1 MHWKILRFLFFVILV
16 FCFWYTVNIEK
27 IQDVEKAAVFKNQIQ
42 PMTDFTVTT
51 STELPD
57 REITLREAILIS
69 IEQAKEFGQNPELI
83 SIESKTD
90 KKGTGKDGKKPNWNC
105 IVSLPNEKYNMNIVI
120 ENGKLENYHFSDSS
134 NDRPIKNFDISIDSD
149 KFITIATQKYGL
161 KPISI
166 KKTSSEYFNFKIQR
180 NDEQQAV
187 FSIEGQG
194 KSGKYMEIYFDPF
207 DGNYLGRGIKET
219 EDIE

>member
-1 MHWKILRFLFFVILV
+1 MHRKILRFLFFVILV

-27 IQDVEKAAVFKNQIQ
+27 IQYVEKAAVFKNQIQ

-69 IEQAKEFGQNPELI
+69 IEQAKEFDQYPELM

-105 IVSLPNEKYNMNIVI
+105 IISLPNQKYNMNIVI
-120 ENGKLENYHFSDSS
+120 ENGKLKNYHFSDSS
-134 NDRPIKNFDISIDSD
+134 NGRPIKNLDISIDSD
-149 KFITIATQKYGL
+149 KFIKTATQKYGL

-166 KKTSSEYFNFKIQR
+166 KNLPSGYFNFKIQR

-207 DGNYLGRGIKET
+207 DGKYLGRGVKET
-219 EDIE
+219 DDIE